1 MIKIL
6 GIILIFIACYG
17 FAQKRITKS
26 RKKSSQLSSLISGL
40 KEIADKI
47 SFLGEPLYEIISSV
61 NQHNNNIFFSEILSI
76 LSDDK
81 KVSMET
87 AWKEALESKEIA
99 LSEDAKEVLL
109 LLGKTIGRQTAQKEE
124 ENIGFCIEKL
134 SSILA
139 EEEQLLKKNTKM
151 IQSLGIVSGLAI
163 VILFV

>member
-17 FAQKRITKS
+17 FTQKRITKS
-26 RKKSSQLSSLISGL
+26 REKSKQLNSLISGL

-47 SFLGEPLYEIISSV
+47 SFLGEPLFEIISSV
-61 NQHNNNIFFSEILSI
+61 EKHNDNVFFSKILGI
-76 LSDDK
+76 LSDNK
-81 KVSMET
+81 KISMET
-87 AWKEALESKEIA
+87 AWEEALNSKGLA

-109 LLGKTIGRQTAQKEE
+109 SLGKTIGKQTAQKEE
-124 ENIGFCIEKL
+124 ENIGICIEKL

-139 EEEQLLKKNTKM
+139 DEEQLLKKNTKM
-151 IQSLGIVSGLAI
+151 IQSIGLLSGLAI

>member
-1 MIKIL
+1 
-6 GIILIFIACYG
+6 
-17 FAQKRITKS
+17 
-26 RKKSSQLSSLISGL
+26 
-40 KEIADKI
+40 
-47 SFLGEPLYEIISSV
+47 
-61 NQHNNNIFFSEILSI
+61 
-76 LSDDK
+76 SDDK